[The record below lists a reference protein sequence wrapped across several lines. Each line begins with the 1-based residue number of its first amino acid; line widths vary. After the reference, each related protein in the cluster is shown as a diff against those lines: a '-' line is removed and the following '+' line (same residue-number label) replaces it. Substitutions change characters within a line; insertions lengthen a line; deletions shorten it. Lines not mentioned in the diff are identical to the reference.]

1 MSQLKLEQN
10 LRFLA
15 LSTVK
20 GLGPVRLQQ
29 LLAYCEQHRCMPD
42 QDAFWQHILQA
53 LSGQSWLSAQGLMVL
68 EQRIVDPADS
78 SLSWPERDNV
88 MQWLQ
93 QSDQRQLLALG
104 QADYPYL
111 LRQISDPPLL
121 LYLQGDSQLLH
132 KPQLAIVGA
141 RRPTAMGASDA
152 RAFASALTELGWV
165 VTSGLAEG
173 VDASAHQGALQ
184 ANGSTIAVLGTGI
197 DCCYPAQH
205 RGLQQQVAE
214 RGLLVS
220 EYPLG
225 TPPRGVNFPRRNRIV
240 SGLSVGVLVVEA
252 ALKSGSL
259 ISARLASEQGREV
272 FAIPG
277 SIHQAQSKG
286 CHQLIKQGAKLTETV
301 MDIHEE
307 LSHWLE
313 PVNRELETE
322 SFVTESPEMSL
333 YSHHLAHQP
342 IKTQPVQRSCSDFP
356 TPEAYQ
362 VWQAIAGGA
371 GTVDELVVAC
381 HFDAVQISQH
391 CLLLE
396 MQGYLQQQSGRWLV
410 I

>member
-1 MSQLKLEQN
+1 
-10 LRFLA
+10 
-15 LSTVK
+15 
-20 GLGPVRLQQ
+20 
-29 LLAYCEQHRCMPD
+29 
-42 QDAFWQHILQA
+42 
-53 LSGQSWLSAQGLMVL
+53 
-68 EQRIVDPADS
+68 
-78 SLSWPERDNV
+78 
-88 MQWLQ
+88 
-93 QSDQRQLLALG
+93 LG

-220 EYPLG
+220 EYSLG

-342 IKTQPVQRSCSDFP
+342 IKAQPVQRSCSDFP